1 MSAYFFDLLAE
12 KALFC
17 QQTKALYIAD
27 MHLGK
32 AGHFR
37 QAGVALPGG
46 HNEKDLQRL
55 SRLIAKYRSTIK
67 HLIFLGDVFHSCQNS
82 EWELFCRWRQ
92 HHQAVSMILI
102 RGNHD
107 ILPASAYRRAGLDV
121 WPEGKH
127 MGKLE
132 LRHHPKESPAGI
144 ETAQPKIETIMPEF
158 GTDDISIKISL
169 EKTELLYLCGH
180 LHPGVELFGR
190 GRQRE
195 QLACFWQRRNM
206 LMLPA
211 FGSFTGLHLIK
222 PQQNDGIWGI
232 ADSEIVALHN
242 A

>member
-1 MSAYFFDLLAE
+1 MPAYFFDLLAG

-17 QQTKALYIAD
+17 RQTKALYIAD

-37 QAGVALPGG
+37 QGGVPLPGG
-46 HNEKDLQRL
+46 HTERDLQRL
-55 SRLIAKYRSTIK
+55 SRLIARYRSTIK
-67 HLIFLGDVFHSCQNS
+67 QVIFLGDVFHSCQNS

-92 HHQAVSMILI
+92 HQEAISMILI
-102 RGNHD
+102 KGNHD
-107 ILPASAYRRAGLDV
+107 ILPASAYRRAGLEV
-121 WPEGKH
+121 CPEGNKK
-127 MGKLE
+127 GGIE
-132 LRHHPKESPAGI
+132 LRHHPKEHADASAVGGQAAVTFPAEAG
-144 ETAQPKIETIMPEF
+144 ADF
-158 GTDDISIKISL
+158 VSIKISL
-169 EKTELLYLCGH
+169 EETESLYLCGH